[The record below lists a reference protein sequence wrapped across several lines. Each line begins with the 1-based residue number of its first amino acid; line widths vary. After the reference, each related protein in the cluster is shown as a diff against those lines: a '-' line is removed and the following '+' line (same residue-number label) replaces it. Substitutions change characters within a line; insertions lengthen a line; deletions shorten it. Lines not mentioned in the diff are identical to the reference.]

1 MRKIVVLFAMIMLVG
16 CSGNAQQKKEEEAK
30 PKFPLERTDAEWKK
44 ILTPEQYFVLRQKGT
59 EKPFNNKYDKF
70 YKDGV
75 YVCAADS
82 TKLFLS
88 EHKYDS
94 GSGWP
99 AFDTAIRK
107 DIYIAKDNSYGLSR
121 DEVLCATCGGHL
133 GHVFDDGPINTTGI
147 RYCINS
153 AALQFIP
160 KDDESI
166 LEKK

>member
-1 MRKIVVLFAMIMLVG
+1 MIMLVG
-16 CSGNAQQKKEEEAK
+16 CSGKAQEKKEEEK
-30 PKFPLERTDAEWKK
+30 PTFPLQKTNAEWKK
-44 ILTPEQYFVLRQKGT
+44 ILTPEQYYILREKGT
-59 EKPFNNKYDKF
+59 ERPFKNKYYKF
-70 YKDGV
+70 YGDGI

-82 TKLFLS
+82 TKLFTS

-133 GHVFDDGPINTTGI
+133 GHVFPDGPTNTTGI

-153 AALQFIP
+153 GALTFIP
-160 KDDESI
+160 ADQESV
-166 LEKK
+166 LDKK